1 MRAALDNGGETTMQ
15 ARKKQMGGGGRG
27 MGPAMIG
34 QRFRT
39 FDPSD
44 DKVAVT
50 SSVLNRCIMCIL
62 PAAPGDDGLK
72 SRYDTQAQVNRHFD
86 AFVLH
91 ESKQGCMNVYS
102 NFI

>member
-1 MRAALDNGGETTMQ
+1 MTGVMNDVEFDECIRRTKEAGEGVGNSSSMRAALENGGETTMQ
-15 ARKKQMGGGGRG
+15 ARKKQKGGGGRG

-50 SSVLNRCIMCIL
+50 C
-62 PAAPGDDGLK
+62 D
-72 SRYDTQAQVNRHFD
+72 
-86 AFVLH
+86 
-91 ESKQGCMNVYS
+91 
-102 NFI
+102 